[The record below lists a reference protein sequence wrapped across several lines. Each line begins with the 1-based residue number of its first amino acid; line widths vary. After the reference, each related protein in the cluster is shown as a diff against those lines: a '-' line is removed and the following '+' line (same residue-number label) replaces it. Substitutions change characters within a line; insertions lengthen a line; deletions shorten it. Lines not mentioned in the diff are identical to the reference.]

1 MPIVIHH
8 GPAGTRGARPIWA
21 CEELGIPYEIIDVG
35 DLAASAE
42 YRKSPEYRKLNP
54 VGKVPAMT
62 DGDLKMFESVAMMQY
77 ILDRYGGGQ
86 LQPAPGTACAHQTP
100 HRRPSQPAPLL
111 PSSPAWGGGG
121 VAQAPSAA
129 RPTAAVVKRIV
140 MFEPRLMAGDPPR

>member
-62 DGDLKMFESVAMMQY
+62 DGDLTMFESVAMMQY

-86 LQPAPGTACAHQTP
+86 LQPAPGTA
-100 HRRPSQPAPLL
+100 SVPL
-111 PSSPAWGGGG
+111 PP
-121 VAQAPSAA
+121 PSAA
-129 RPTAAVVKRIV
+129 SLAGPLPPLPAQPCVGQRARALPAVVPLR
-140 MFEPRLMAGDPPR
+140 RGDLLPPTGRDDQPPP